1 MKFEYA
7 PDEVPQKVVEV
18 LKRFCLHSSK
28 DGHQK
33 DIGRVFESVPEK
45 LKINITANQP
55 ITMVLPAFPWKSPN
69 QDKVL
74 GYGADLGEEMGLAKL
89 NHLCEEISKVY
100 PYGARLILVCDG
112 PVYNDLVGV
121 PDDEYYDYGIELR
134 KIAQKKHFS
143 CIHFTRL
150 MNLLGLGDGEKIP
163 KADYLR
169 LVSTCREKLM
179 SPTYFDPTF
188 DIDHELR
195 TNPDTNTTYRS
206 YFSRISEDLKWAK
219 GFDPLV
225 AADPTLYSTEVSKMA
240 KTMINRLIAYEAV
253 INATLGKY
261 IRLSIHPSL
270 GRNKIS
276 IPLLRQGD
284 MFGDMPWHASVVVLS
299 NGEIKT
305 GRSREFHELYEVVM
319 KHGRPY
325 YFRERSPVYEW
336 EAEVEFQHD
345 YDGLIVKNTSQRVQR
360 LGRDDRLKLAR
371 LIVQYQT
378 KSVRVEGFDLPNDA

>member
-100 PYGARLILVCDG
+100 PYGARLILIDDV
-112 PVYNDLVGV
+112 DLVGV